1 MELWDAYLEDGSLA
15 GRDLTRGQPV
25 PKGLYHLVCCVLVRH
40 ADGTFLLM
48 KRAAGKETWPGMY
61 EASAGGSA
69 LKGETGEQAA
79 RRELYEETGIRA
91 QRLTKLYA
99 RKGPHTLYEGFLCEV
114 DGAKDEIVLQPGE
127 TEGYRWAARDELLQ
141 MLGIAPP
148 VLIVQKGFWPYLG
161 LDVAE
166 AKEGSTTETM

>member
-15 GRDLTRGQPV
+15 GRDLVRGQPV

-40 ADGTFLLM
+40 ADGTYLLM
-48 KRAAGKETWPGMY
+48 KRAAGKETWPGVY

-91 QRLTKLYA
+91 GRLTRLYA
-99 RKGPHTLYEGFLCEV
+99 RKGPHTMYEGVLCRRNGGLPLGNAGRA
-114 DGAKDEIVLQPGE
+114 GANASHRPARLDCAEGLLAVPG
-127 TEGYRWAARDELLQ
+127 
-141 MLGIAPP
+141 P
-148 VLIVQKGFWPYLG
+148 
-161 LDVAE
+161 
-166 AKEGSTTETM
+166 